1 MRLSAVA
8 FSALALALVAC
19 TSTTVTEAP
28 AGSSGSSPSTPSQ
41 PGKPQ
46 DGTTGETKPGPA
58 VDPTNDPNA
67 KACTGAAG
75 SIYAVNV
82 TKLEGTEAIPM
93 CRFQGSVMMIV
104 NVASACGNTPQYAPL
119 QALYA
124 KYRAQGFYVLGFPC
138 NQFGSQESGSDKEI
152 SEFCTSSYGITFPMF
167 TKGNVNPPGTQPLY
181 QWIHAQPGMAADVG
195 WNFEKFLISRTGQI
209 VKRIPDGTQPD
220 DPEVIAAIEAEL
232 AK

>member
-8 FSALALALVAC
+8 FSAFALALVAC
-19 TSTTVTEAP
+19 SSTTVTDPP
-28 AGSSGSSPSTPSQ
+28 ASSSGTTTTPSQ

-46 DGTTGETKPGPA
+46 DGTTGETKPGKP
-58 VDPTNDPNA
+58 VDPTTDPNA
-67 KACTGAAG
+67 AACTGAPG

-82 TKLEGTEAIPM
+82 TKLEGETAIPM
-93 CRFQGSVMMIV
+93 CRFQGSVLLIV

-119 QALYA
+119 QAAYD
-124 KYRAQGFYVLGFPC
+124 KYRSKGFYVLGFPC
-138 NQFGSQESGSDKEI
+138 NQFGSQESGTDKEI

-167 TKGNVNPPGTQPLY
+167 TKGNVNPPSTQPLY
-181 QWIHAQPGMAADVG
+181 QWIHAQPGMAADVS